1 MVSDLKKEAME
12 HMNKGNY
19 NKALGLFRKILSE
32 NPEDAESIYNSAVVL
47 HRLGRWRSAKEFAL
61 RYLKLFGPDSSMEEI
76 LGDVLFFEGDFKAAL
91 KWYRRSLKNAQLE
104 DSERVQGKIKS
115 AMKKLRECVSRK
127 KLALVVAEGADSF
140 TDDLIERLSKK
151 FWVRKFLVP
160 RREYYF
166 FFSVLTILYDKG
178 IARPWVVRIVCSL
191 FPNTLKRAMRWAD
204 IVWIEWASPVAVVAS
219 LLRRKK
225 RMFVRLHRYEAFREY
240 HFLRE
245 YSSLINWQNLDGA
258 IFVSEFVKKVVEG
271 RGVKLPE
278 KTVVIHNGLNLK
290 RFILKERSMGFD
302 IGWVAGIIPRKNLHL
317 ALEVMKRLVQI
328 DSRYTLHVAGEFKD
342 DLYEIYIKHLVKKMG
357 LEKNVIFYG
366 WVDDM
371 DEWWEDKNYILSTSI
386 HESFGYSIV
395 EAMAKGIKPVIHH
408 FPGAEEFYDEEFLFT
423 SVEEAVEKIISDD
436 YDSRKYREYV
446 LKRNWTLEHQTE
458 KFEEFIEFL

>member
-1 MVSDLKKEAME
+1 
-12 HMNKGNY
+12 
-19 NKALGLFRKILSE
+19 
-32 NPEDAESIYNSAVVL
+32 
-47 HRLGRWRSAKEFAL
+47 
-61 RYLKLFGPDSSMEEI
+61 
-76 LGDVLFFEGDFKAAL
+76 
-91 KWYRRSLKNAQLE
+91 
-104 DSERVQGKIKS
+104 
-115 AMKKLRECVSRK
+115 
-127 KLALVVAEGADSF
+127 
-140 TDDLIERLSKK
+140 
-151 FWVRKFLVP
+151 
-160 RREYYF
+160 
-166 FFSVLTILYDKG
+166 
-178 IARPWVVRIVCSL
+178 
-191 FPNTLKRAMRWAD
+191 
-204 IVWIEWASPVAVVAS
+204 
-219 LLRRKK
+219 
-225 RMFVRLHRYEAFREY
+225 MFVRLHRYEAFREY

-290 RFILKERSMGFD
+290 RFILKERSKGFD

-317 ALEVMKRLVQI
+317 ALEVMNRLVQI